1 MFWLERPPW
10 VKWLAVGAFSLFAL
24 WMEIR
29 PEPLVEHPFATVDIG
44 VGEPIGSHNTELVPI
59 PDGLLEPPS
68 PGSHA
73 LGPIPSGSPILAGLT
88 GEKDSVM
95 PSGWWI
101 VAMDVPER
109 AAVGDRVKIVLLD
122 GGELIDGVVSS
133 SGFSDGLDFAKGGV
147 AVAPESAQRVA
158 SAAVD
163 GRVSV
168 LLTTG

>member
-10 VKWLAVGAFSLFAL
+10 AKWLAVAAFSLFAL
-24 WMEIR
+24 WMEIK
-29 PEPLVEHPFATVDIG
+29 PEPVVEHPFATIDIE
-44 VGEPIGSHNTELVPI
+44 VGEPIGSHNTQLLPVPE
-59 PDGLLEPPS
+59 GLLEPPA

-73 LGPIPSGSPILAGLT
+73 LSPIPSGSPVLAGLT
-88 GEKDSVM
+88 GGKETVI

-101 VAMDVPER
+101 VAMEVPEQ

-133 SGFSDGLDFAKGGV
+133 SGFSDGLDFVMGGV
-147 AVAPESAQRVA
+147 AIAPESAPRVA
-158 SAAVD
+158 SAAID

-168 LLTTG
+168 LLPTS

>member
-10 VKWLAVGAFSLFAL
+10 AKWLAVGAFSLFAL
-24 WMEIR
+24 WMEIK
-29 PEPLVEHPFATVDIG
+29 PEPVVEHPFATVDIA

-68 PGSHA
+68 SGSYA
-73 LGPIPSGSPILAGLT
+73 LSRIPSGSPVLSGLT
-88 GEKDSVM
+88 GDEETVM

-101 VAMDVPER
+101 VAMDVPEQ

-122 GGELIDGVVSS
+122 DGQVIDGVVSS
-133 SGFSDGLDFAKGGV
+133 TGFSDGLDFAMGGV
-147 AVAPESAQRVA
+147 AVAPESAPRVA
-158 SAAVD
+158 SAAID

-168 LLTTG
+168 LLPTS